1 MEPRE
6 LVRQFVQHRDVLYG
20 YVLALTGDHGL
31 AEDILQDIG
40 VSILTEA
47 ARETQPESFMPW
59 ARTVARHRVADHF
72 RRLASQRRHEIP
84 FDQFAD
90 AVDLAFAEHAP
101 TPEDNH
107 RQLKLLR
114 QCLDG
119 LTSRIRAMIDL
130 RYRGS
135 QSMEQIATAL
145 SWAPASVKV
154 ALSRA
159 RRSLADC
166 VERKLRQEED
176 PG

>member
-6 LVRQFVQHRDVLYG
+6 LVHQFVQHRDVLYG
-20 YVLALTGDHGL
+20 YVLALTGEHDL

-47 ARETQPESFMPW
+47 ARENHPESFMPW
-59 ARTVARHRVADHF
+59 ARALARHRVADHF
-72 RRLASQRRHEIP
+72 RRQASRRLHEIA

-90 AVDLAFAEHAP
+90 AVDTAFAEYAP
-101 TPEDNH
+101 TPEDNQ
-107 RQLKLLR
+107 RQLKFLR

-119 LTSRIRAMIDL
+119 LTSRIRTMIDL
-130 RYRGS
+130 RYRGG
-135 QSMEQIATAL
+135 QSMEQIAIAM
-145 SWAPASVKV
+145 SWTPGSVKV

-159 RRSLADC
+159 RRCLADC
-166 VERKLRQEED
+166 VQRKLRQED